1 MANTKLGLTRDQF
14 AAFLQDHE
22 QIKQFENLF
31 ALVDT
36 EVAPNAVTEATILAG
51 TAEASAANALAQI
64 ASIKQN
70 LDYLVTVPAP
80 QNNNSI
86 ATDYIDFSVTDLT
99 PAPRIGRAFW
109 DGGQTLNVQQTLNV
123 AGKINEDN
131 FYYIKADSTITKGQL
146 VMFTGSVGAS
156 GVLKGAPAT
165 GLGINDGVRLMGIAA
180 EDIATNDF
188 GMVQWSGV
196 LRGFD
201 TTGSSVGET
210 WADGDILYYNPA
222 YAGGLTKNEPVAP
235 NVRAVIAAVVNAGS
249 GGSGSI
255 AIRLS
260 VGSVLGGTDSNV
272 YINGLTGGDL
282 LQYDGTDS
290 RWENIAA
297 SSVVVG
303 TATNIAGGSANQ
315 LVYQTAPSTTSF
327 ATVGSGLLLSGGTLS
342 NSAPDQTVTLTAGTG
357 ISVSGTYPNFT
368 ITNSAPDQ
376 TVSLTGAGTTV
387 VTGTYPNFTITSND
401 AFTGTVTSV
410 AATAGTGISVSGS
423 PITTSGTLTITNTA
437 PDQTVVLTQGGTTT
451 ITGTYPNFTISSA
464 DQYDGT
470 VTSVS
475 GTGTVNGLT
484 LSGTVTSS
492 GSLTLGGTLT
502 GVDLTSQ
509 VTGTLPVGNGGTGTA
524 TAFTAGSVV
533 FAGASGVYSQDNA
546 NFFWDDTNNKLG
558 IGNTNPGYAVD
569 VSSSD
574 TSAGIGYAFR
584 LRSNAT
590 AAAASVQFTD
600 SGATAQNGVIGV
612 NDSGEMKL
620 QADGG
625 SSAIVFYLNTGAER
639 FRINASGAFGL
650 SGANYGTSGQV
661 LSSQGSGSSP
671 AWLSLATVATSGSF
685 SDLSNKPGIRSNGQN
700 VIAGSKTLGS
710 ADSGTNILIVA
721 SGITITFPSTG
732 FASGEGFAIS
742 NVSGGNV
749 TLSTPGGAD
758 FGSTLPNNGTFF
770 AFCDGGGFWRQ
781 YCYSTSR
788 L

>member
-1 MANTKLGLTRDQF
+1 MATTKLGLTRDQL

-31 ALVDT
+31 ALVDA

-51 TAEASAANALAQI
+51 TAEASATNALAQI
-64 ASIKQN
+64 ASIKEN
-70 LDYLVTVPAP
+70 LDYLVSIPAP

-86 ATDYIDFSVTDLT
+86 ATDYIDFSVTDLI

-123 AGKINEDN
+123 AGKVNEDN

-165 GLGINDGVRLMGIAA
+165 GLGINDGVRLMGLAA

-201 TTGSSVGET
+201 TTGSSVGEA

-235 NVRAVIAAVVNAGS
+235 NVRAVIAAVVTAGS
-249 GGSGSI
+249 GGSGSV

-272 YINGLTGGDL
+272 YINGLTAGDL

-315 LVYQTAPSTTSF
+315 LVYQTAPSTTGF
-327 ATVGSGLLLSGGTLS
+327 ATVGSGLLLSGGILS

-401 AFTGTVTSV
+401 AFSGTVTSV
-410 AATAGTGISVSGS
+410 AATGGTGISVTGS

-464 DQYDGT
+464 DAYTGT

-475 GTGTVNGLT
+475 GTGSVNGIT

-492 GSLTLGGTLT
+492 GSLTLGGTLS

-509 VTGTLPVGNGGTGTA
+509 VTGTLPVANGGTGTA

-546 NFFWDDTNNKLG
+546 NFFWDDTNNRLG
-558 IGNTNPGYAVD
+558 IGNTGPGYAVD
-569 VSSSD
+569 ISSSD
-574 TSAGIGYAFR
+574 TTANLGYALR

-590 AAAASVQFTD
+590 AAASAIQFTN
-600 SGATAQNGVIGV
+600 SGVTAQNGIVAV
-612 NDSGEMKL
+612 TDTGEMKL
-620 QADGG
+620 QADGA
-625 SSAIVFYLNTGAER
+625 SSAIVFYLFAGTER
-639 FRINASGAFGL
+639 FRIG
-650 SGANYGTSGQV
+650 
-661 LSSQGSGSSP
+661 GS
-671 AWLSLATVATSGSF
+671 
-685 SDLSNKPGIRSNGQN
+685 
-700 VIAGSKTLGS
+700 
-710 ADSGTNILIVA
+710 
-721 SGITITFPSTG
+721 
-732 FASGEGFAIS
+732 
-742 NVSGGNV
+742 
-749 TLSTPGGAD
+749 
-758 FGSTLPNNGTFF
+758 
-770 AFCDGGGFWRQ
+770 
-781 YCYSTSR
+781 
-788 L
+788 

>member
-70 LDYLVTVPAP
+70 LDYLVTIPAP
-80 QNNNSI
+80 QSNNSI
-86 ATDYIDFSVTDLT
+86 ATDYIDFSVNDLI

-156 GVLKGAPAT
+156 GVLTGAPAT
-165 GLGINDGVRLMGIAA
+165 GLGINDGVRLMGVAA
-180 EDIATNDF
+180 ENIATNDF

-201 TTGSSVGET
+201 TTGSSVGEI

-235 NVRAVIAAVVNAGS
+235 NVRAVIAAVVTAGA

-255 AIRLS
+255 AIRLA

-509 VTGTLPVGNGGTGTA
+509 VTGTLPVGNGGTGA
-524 TAFTAGSVV
+524 TTLTGYVKGN
-533 FAGASGVYSQDNA
+533 GASA
-546 NFFWDDTNNKLG
+546 F
-558 IGNTNPGYAVD
+558 
-569 VSSSD
+569 
-574 TSAGIGYAFR
+574 SA
-584 LRSNAT
+584 S
-590 AAAASVQFTD
+590 ASVPASD
-600 SGATAQNGVIGV
+600 V
-612 NDSGEMKL
+612 
-620 QADGG
+620 
-625 SSAIVFYLNTGAER
+625 TG
-639 FRINASGAFGL
+639 
-650 SGANYGTSGQV
+650 
-661 LSSQGSGSSP
+661 
-671 AWLSLATVATSGSF
+671 LATVATSGSF

-700 VIAGSKTLGS
+700 VIASSKTLGS

-732 FASGEGFAIS
+732 FAFRHSYI
-742 NVSGGNV
+742 
-749 TLSTPGGAD
+749 
-758 FGSTLPNNGTFF
+758 
-770 AFCDGGGFWRQ
+770 
-781 YCYSTSR
+781 
-788 L
+788 

>member
-70 LDYLVTVPAP
+70 LDYLVTIPAP

-99 PAPRIGRAFW
+99 AAPRIGRAFW

-156 GVLKGAPAT
+156 GVLKGAPAI
-165 GLGINDGVRLMGIAA
+165 GLGVNDGVRLMGIAA
-180 EDIATNDF
+180 ENIATNDF

-201 TTGSSVGET
+201 TTGSSVGEI

-235 NVRAVIAAVVNAGS
+235 NVRAVIAAVVTAGS

-475 GTGTVNGLT
+475 GTGSVNGIT

-639 FRINASGAFGL
+639 FRVNASGAFGL
-650 SGANYGTSGQV
+650 GGANYGTSGQV

-749 TLSTPGGAD
+749 TLSAPGGAD

>member
-1 MANTKLGLTRDQF
+1 MASLPSNPTQLTPPRVSFIDERTGAISREWYRFFLSLLTATQSTSDTSDSAPDTLSLLASYDAMLDDLATATLTAPRNELGTVS
-14 AAFLQDHE
+14 ALQQDN
-22 QIKQFENLF
+22 IPWFTF
-31 ALVDT
+31 
-36 EVAPNAVTEATILAG
+36 
-51 TAEASAANALAQI
+51 S
-64 ASIKQN
+64 
-70 LDYLVTVPAP
+70 TVPSNVP
-80 QNNNSI
+80 P
-86 ATDYIDFSVTDLT
+86 TLGTLY
-99 PAPRIGRAFW
+99 W

-131 FYYIKADSTITKGQL
+131 FCYIKADSTITKGQL

-222 YAGGLTKNEPVAP
+222 YTGGLTKNEPVAP
-235 NVRAVIAAVVNAGS
+235 NVRAVIAAVVTAGS
-249 GGSGSI
+249 GGSGSV

-282 LQYDGTDS
+282 LQYDGADS

-315 LVYQTAPSTTSF
+315 LVYQTAPSTTGF
-327 ATVGSGLLLSGGTLS
+327 ATVGSGLLLSGGILS

-401 AFTGTVTSV
+401 AFSGTVTSV
-410 AATAGTGISVSGS
+410 AATGGTGISVTGS

-451 ITGTYPNFTISSA
+451 ISGTYPNFTISSA
-464 DQYDGT
+464 DAYTGT

-492 GSLTLGGTLT
+492 GSLTLGGTLAISNADWSGT
-502 GVDLTSQ
+502 DLS
-509 VTGTLPVGNGGTGTA
+509 VANGGTGTS
-524 TAFTAGSVV
+524 TLTGYVKGNGTSAFTASSTIP
-533 FAGASGVYSQDNA
+533 AS
-546 NFFWDDTNNKLG
+546 
-558 IGNTNPGYAVD
+558 D
-569 VSSSD
+569 V
-574 TSAGIGYAFR
+574 
-584 LRSNAT
+584 
-590 AAAASVQFTD
+590 
-600 SGATAQNGVIGV
+600 
-612 NDSGEMKL
+612 
-620 QADGG
+620 
-625 SSAIVFYLNTGAER
+625 TG
-639 FRINASGAFGL
+639 
-650 SGANYGTSGQV
+650 
-661 LSSQGSGSSP
+661 
-671 AWLSLATVATSGSF
+671 LATVATTGSF
-685 SDLSNKPGIRSNGQN
+685 TDLSNKPGIQSNGQN
-700 VIAGSKTLGS
+700 VLTANHTLGS
-710 ADSGTNILIVA
+710 ADKGTNVLIVT
-721 SGITITFPSTG
+721 SGITLTFP
-732 FASGEGFAIS
+732 ASGYSSGQGVAVS

-749 TLSTPGGAD
+749 TLSAPGGSD
-758 FGSTLPNNGTFF
+758 FGTTLPNNGTFF